1 MNDYLILILGFL
13 FLFAGGHFLIQSSV
27 LIAKRFNISD
37 MVIGITIVAL
47 GTSAPE
53 LFVSLK
59 AIFAGSADISI
70 SNVVGSNI
78 ANIALVLGLVAIIF
92 PIKVKK
98 KGVWIDWAVMM
109 FASLLLY
116 LFSWNNEKLNVW
128 EGITFLILL
137 VVYMLWLIYDT
148 RSNKDVESKKD
159 VAADDTA
166 GKQKP
171 LIFVVLIFVA
181 SVFGLY
187 LGSGWLVDGA
197 RNIAL
202 DFGITERVIGITVI
216 AFGTSVPELVTSL
229 IAAFKKNT
237 DISIGNIIGSNI
249 FNIFAILGVTASV
262 KKLDINVA
270 FLEKDYLWMIGIAL
284 LLFLFLLP
292 LRKGVVSRWKGVIL
306 VSVYVVYIYFLF

>member
-1 MNDYLILILGFL
+1 
-13 FLFAGGHFLIQSSV
+13 LIQSSV
-27 LIAKRFNISD
+27 MIARRFNISD

-109 FASLLLY
+109 VASLLLY
-116 LFSWNNEKLNVW
+116 LFSWNNNELNIW

-137 VVYMLWLIYDT
+137 VAYMLWLIYDT
-148 RSNKDVESKKD
+148 RSNSDVESKKD
-159 VAADDTA
+159 ATSDEATL
-166 GKQKP
+166 KQMP
-171 LIFVVLIFVA
+171 LILITGIFVA
-181 SVFGLY
+181 SVVGLY
-187 LGSGWLVDGA
+187 YGSGWLVDGA
-197 RNIAL
+197 RNIAVSF
-202 DFGITERVIGITVI
+202 DISERVVGITVI

-262 KKLDINVA
+262 KKLNINVA
-270 FLEKDYLWMIGIAL
+270 FLDKDYLWMIAIAF

-292 LRKGVVSRWKGVIL
+292 LRKGVISRWKGVMF
-306 VSVYVVYIYFLF
+306 VVVYVVYIYFLF

>member
-1 MNDYLILILGFL
+1 M
-13 FLFAGGHFLIQSSV
+13 IQSSV
-27 LIAKRFNISD
+27 MIAKRFNISD
-37 MVIGITIVAL
+37 MVIGITVVAL

-116 LFSWNNEKLNVW
+116 LFSWNNQELNIW
-128 EGITFLILL
+128 EGITFLLLL
-137 VVYMLWLIYDT
+137 VAYMLWLIYDT
-148 RSNKDVESKKD
+148 RSNKDVERKKGVTPD
-159 VAADDTA
+159 SAVQ
-166 GKQKP
+166 KQKP
-171 LIFVVLIFVA
+171 LLFVA
-181 SVFGLY
+181 LVFVLSVIALY
-187 LGSGWLVDGA
+187 FGSGWLVDGA

-202 DFGITERVIGITVI
+202 DFGISERVVGITVI

-262 KKLDINVA
+262 KRLDVNVA

-292 LRKGVVSRWKGVIL
+292 LRKGVISRWKGVIL
-306 VSVYVVYIYFLF
+306 VTVYVVYIYFLF

>member
-1 MNDYLILILGFL
+1 MKDYLILISGFIFL
-13 FLFAGGHFLIQSSV
+13 FGGGHFLIQSSV
-27 LIAKRFNISD
+27 MIARRFNISD

-109 FASLLLY
+109 VASLLLY
-116 LFSWNNEKLNVW
+116 LFSWNNNELNIW

-137 VVYMLWLIYDT
+137 VAYMLWLIYDT
-148 RSNKDVESKKD
+148 RSNSDVESKKD
-159 VAADDTA
+159 ATSDEATL
-166 GKQKP
+166 KQMP
-171 LIFVVLIFVA
+171 LILITGIFVA
-181 SVFGLY
+181 SVVGLY
-187 LGSGWLVDGA
+187 YGSGWLVDGA
-197 RNIAL
+197 RNIAVSF
-202 DFGITERVIGITVI
+202 DISERVVGITVI

-262 KKLDINVA
+262 KKLNINVA
-270 FLEKDYLWMIGIAL
+270 FLDKDYLWMIAIAF

-292 LRKGVVSRWKGVIL
+292 LRKGVISRWKGVMF
-306 VSVYVVYIYFLF
+306 VVVYVVYIYFLF

>member
-1 MNDYLILILGFL
+1 MIE
-13 FLFAGGHFLIQSSV
+13 SSV

-70 SNVVGSNI
+70 SNVIGSNI

-116 LFSWNNEKLNVW
+116 LFSWNNQKLNIW

-148 RSNKDVESKKD
+148 RSNKDVESTKE
-159 VAADDTA
+159 VASDGTTK
-166 GKQKP
+166 KQKP
-171 LIFVVLIFVA
+171 LILVVGIFVG
-181 SVFGLY
+181 SVVGLY

-197 RNIAL
+197 RNIAV
-202 DFGITERVIGITVI
+202 DFGISERVVGITVI
-216 AFGTSVPELVTSL
+216 AFGTSVPELATSL

-270 FLEKDYLWMIGIAL
+270 FLDKDYLWMIGIAL

-292 LRKGVVSRWKGVIL
+292 LRKGVVSRWKGVVL
-306 VSVYVVYIYFLF
+306 VAVYVVYIYFLF

>member
-1 MNDYLILILGFL
+1 MNDYLTLGLGFL
-13 FLFAGGHFLIQSSV
+13 FLFGGGHFLIQSSV
-27 LIAKRFNISD
+27 LIARRFNISD
-37 MVIGITIVAL
+37 LVIGITVVAL

-59 AIFAGSADISI
+59 AIFVGSADISI

-116 LFSWNNEKLNVW
+116 FFSWNNKLNVW
-128 EGITFLILL
+128 EGITFIVLL
-137 VVYMLWLIYDT
+137 VFYMLWLIYDT
-148 RSNKDVESKKD
+148 RRSGNPQEDKDASSMYK
-159 VAADDTA
+159 
-166 GKQKP
+166 GRSMIL
-171 LIFVVLIFVA
+171 LIIMLTG
-181 SVFGLY
+181 SVIGLY
-187 LGSGWLVDGA
+187 LGSGWLIDGA

-202 DFGITERVIGITVI
+202 DFGITERVVGITVI

-237 DISIGNIIGSNI
+237 DISIGNIVGSNI
-249 FNIFAILGVTASV
+249 FNIFAVLGVTASV
-262 KKLDINVA
+262 KRLDVKA
-270 FLEKDYLWMIGIAL
+270 TFLEKDYLWMIAIAL
-284 LLFLFLLP
+284 LLFLMLLP
-292 LRKGVVSRWKGVIL
+292 LRRGIINRWKGALL
-306 VSVYVVYIYFLF
+306 VTVYVVYIYFLF

>member
-1 MNDYLILILGFL
+1 
-13 FLFAGGHFLIQSSV
+13 
-27 LIAKRFNISD
+27 
-37 MVIGITIVAL
+37 
-47 GTSAPE
+47 
-53 LFVSLK
+53 
-59 AIFAGSADISI
+59 
-70 SNVVGSNI
+70 VVGSNI

-116 LFSWNNEKLNVW
+116 FFSWNNQELNIW
-128 EGITFLILL
+128 EGITFLMLL
-137 VVYMLWLIYDT
+137 VAYMLWLIYDT
-148 RSNKDVESKKD
+148 RSNKDVESKKGVTPD
-159 VAADDTA
+159 SAVQ
-166 GKQKP
+166 KQKP
-171 LIFVVLIFVA
+171 LLFVA
-181 SVFGLY
+181 LVFVLSVIALY
-187 LGSGWLVDGA
+187 FGSGWLVDGA

-202 DFGITERVIGITVI
+202 DFGISERVVGITVI

-262 KKLDINVA
+262 KRLDVNVA

-292 LRKGVVSRWKGVIL
+292 LRKGVISRWKGVIL
-306 VSVYVVYIYFLF
+306 VTVYVVYIYFLF